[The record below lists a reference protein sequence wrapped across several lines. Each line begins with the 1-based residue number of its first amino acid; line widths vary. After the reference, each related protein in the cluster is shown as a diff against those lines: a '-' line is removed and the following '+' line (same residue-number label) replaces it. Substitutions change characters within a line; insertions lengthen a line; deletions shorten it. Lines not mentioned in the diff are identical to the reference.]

1 MTASLIVAAAANE
14 VIGRGGALPWHLPAD
29 LRRFRALT
37 TGHVVVMGRL
47 THESIVDRLG
57 HPLAGR
63 TSIVVSRTM
72 RGPGTE
78 LAGAGHPAGTGLT
91 GTGHPA
97 GTGLAGA
104 GRSAGT
110 GLTGTGL
117 ADPGRSAGTGLAG
130 SPHSTGE
137 GRVLVVE
144 SLESALAAAAS
155 IGPPAG
161 SDEFFIIGGESVYRQ
176 ALPSVDKI
184 YLTRVHAEVSGDRRM
199 PDDWLAGFELASR
212 EDAADP
218 GSGTRYSF
226 LGYRRIPS

>member
-14 VIGRGGALPWHLPAD
+14 VIGRDGALPWHLPAD
-29 LRRFRALT
+29 LRHFRALT

-72 RGPGTE
+72 RGPATE
-78 LAGAGHPAGTGLT
+78 LTGAGPS
-91 GTGHPA
+91 A
-97 GTGLAGA
+97 GTGLAG
-104 GRSAGT
+104 T
-110 GLTGTGL
+110 G
-117 ADPGRSAGTGLAG
+117 PSAGTGLAG

-137 GRVLVVE
+137 GRVLVVG

-155 IGPPAG
+155 IGAPAG

-184 YLTRVHAEVSGDRRM
+184 YLTRVHAEVTGDRRM

-212 EDAADP
+212 EEAADP

-226 LGYRRIPS
+226 LSYRRIAS

>member
-78 LAGAGHPAGTGLT
+78 LAGAAHRAGTCL
-91 GTGHPA
+91 A
-97 GTGLAGA
+97 GT

-110 GLTGTGL
+110 GLAGTGL
-117 ADPGRSAGTGLAG
+117 ADPGRSAGTGLTG

-137 GRVLVVE
+137 DRVLVVH

-155 IGPPAG
+155 IGAPAG

-176 ALPSVDKI
+176 ALPAVDKI
-184 YLTRVHAEVSGDRRM
+184 YLTRVHAEVSGDYRM

>member
-78 LAGAGHPAGTGLT
+78 LAGAAHR
-91 GTGHPA
+91 A
-97 GTGLAGA
+97 GTGLAGTGRSA
-104 GRSAGT
+104 GTGLAGTGLAGTGRSAGT
-110 GLTGTGL
+110 GLTG
-117 ADPGRSAGTGLAG
+117 

-137 GRVLVVE
+137 DRVLVVH

-155 IGPPAG
+155 IGAPAG

-176 ALPSVDKI
+176 ALPAVDKI
-184 YLTRVHAEVSGDRRM
+184 YLTRVHAEVSGDCRM

-226 LGYRRIPS
+226 LGYRRISS

>member
-78 LAGAGHPAGTGLT
+78 LAGAAHR
-91 GTGHPA
+91 A
-97 GTGLAGA
+97 GTGLAG
-104 GRSAGT
+104 T
-110 GLTGTGL
+110 
-117 ADPGRSAGTGLAG
+117 GRSAGTGLAG
-130 SPHSTGE
+130 TGRSAGTGLADPGPSAGTGLTGSPHSTGE
-137 GRVLVVE
+137 HRVLVVH
-144 SLESALAAAAS
+144 SLESAFAAAAS
-155 IGPPAG
+155 IGAPAG

-176 ALPSVDKI
+176 ALPAVDKI
-184 YLTRVHAEVSGDRRM
+184 YLTRVHAEVSGDCRM

>member
-78 LAGAGHPAGTGLT
+78 LAGAAHR
-91 GTGHPA
+91 A
-97 GTGLAGA
+97 GTGLAGT

-110 GLTGTGL
+110 GLAGTGL
-117 ADPGRSAGTGLAG
+117 ADPGRSAGTGLTG

-137 GRVLVVE
+137 DRVLVVH

-155 IGPPAG
+155 IGAPAG

-176 ALPSVDKI
+176 ALPAVDKI
-184 YLTRVHAEVSGDRRM
+184 YLTRVHAEVSGDCRM

>member
-57 HPLAGR
+57 RPLAGR

-78 LAGAGHPAGTGLT
+78 LAGAAHR
-91 GTGHPA
+91 A
-97 GTGLAGA
+97 GTGLAGT

-110 GLTGTGL
+110 GLVGTGL
-117 ADPGRSAGTGLAG
+117 ADPGRSAGTGLTG

-137 GRVLVVE
+137 DRVLVVH

-155 IGPPAG
+155 IGAPAG

-176 ALPSVDKI
+176 ALPAVDKI
-184 YLTRVHAEVSGDRRM
+184 YLTRVHAEVSGDCRM

>member
-29 LRRFRALT
+29 LRHFRALT

-63 TSIVVSRTM
+63 TSIVISRTM

-78 LAGAGHPAGTGLT
+78 LAGAAHRT
-91 GTGHPA
+91 
-97 GTGLAGA
+97 GTGLAGT

-110 GLTGTGL
+110 GLAGTGL
-117 ADPGRSAGTGLAG
+117 ADPGRSAGTGLTG

-137 GRVLVVE
+137 DRVLVVH

-155 IGPPAG
+155 IGAPAG

-176 ALPSVDKI
+176 ALPAVDKI
-184 YLTRVHAEVSGDRRM
+184 YLTRVHAEVSGDCRM

>member
-29 LRRFRALT
+29 LRHFRALT

-57 HPLAGR
+57 HPLADR

-78 LAGAGHPAGTGLT
+78 LADTG
-91 GTGHPA
+91 P
-97 GTGLAGA
+97 
-104 GRSAGT
+104 SAE
-110 GLTGTGL
+110 TGL
-117 ADPGRSAGTGLAG
+117 ADTGPSAETGLAG

-137 GRVLVVE
+137 DRVLVVH

-155 IGPPAG
+155 IGAPAG

-176 ALPSVDKI
+176 ALPAVDKI
-184 YLTRVHAEVSGDRRM
+184 YLTRVHAEVSGDCRM

>member
-57 HPLAGR
+57 HPLADR

-78 LAGAGHPAGTGLT
+78 LDGAAHR
-91 GTGHPA
+91 A
-97 GTGLAGA
+97 GTGLAGTGGSA
-104 GRSAGT
+104 GTELTGT

-117 ADPGRSAGTGLAG
+117 TGTGLTGTGLTG

-137 GRVLVVE
+137 DRILVVH

-155 IGPPAG
+155 IDAPAG

-176 ALPSVDKI
+176 ALPAVDKI
-184 YLTRVHAEVSGDRRM
+184 YLTRVHAEVSGDCRM

>member
-29 LRRFRALT
+29 LRHFRALT

-63 TSIVVSRTM
+63 TSIVISRTM

-78 LAGAGHPAGTGLT
+78 LAGAAHRAGTGLAGTGRSAGTELTGTGLT
-91 GTGHPA
+91 GTG
-97 GTGLAGA
+97 LA
-104 GRSAGT
+104 
-110 GLTGTGL
+110 GTGL
-117 ADPGRSAGTGLAG
+117 ADPGRSAGTGLTG

-137 GRVLVVE
+137 DRVLVVH

-155 IGPPAG
+155 IGAPAG

-176 ALPSVDKI
+176 ALPAVDKI
-184 YLTRVHAEVSGDRRM
+184 YLTRVHAEVSGDCRM

>member
-78 LAGAGHPAGTGLT
+78 LAGAARR
-91 GTGHPA
+91 A
-97 GTGLAGA
+97 GTGLAST

-110 GLTGTGL
+110 GLAGTGL
-117 ADPGRSAGTGLAG
+117 ADPGRSAGTGLTG

-137 GRVLVVE
+137 DRVLVVH

-155 IGPPAG
+155 IGAPAG

-176 ALPSVDKI
+176 ALPAVDKI
-184 YLTRVHAEVSGDRRM
+184 YLTRVHAEVSGDCRM

>member
-29 LRRFRALT
+29 LRHFRALT

-63 TSIVVSRTM
+63 TSIVISRTM

-78 LAGAGHPAGTGLT
+78 LAGAAHR
-91 GTGHPA
+91 A
-97 GTGLAGA
+97 GTGLAGT

-110 GLTGTGL
+110 GLAGTGL
-117 ADPGRSAGTGLAG
+117 ADPGRSAGTGLTG
-130 SPHSTGE
+130 SLHSTGE
-137 GRVLVVE
+137 DRVLVVH

-155 IGPPAG
+155 IGAPAG

-176 ALPSVDKI
+176 ALPAVDKI
-184 YLTRVHAEVSGDRRM
+184 YLTRVHAEVSGDCRM

>member
-78 LAGAGHPAGTGLT
+78 LAGAAHR
-91 GTGHPA
+91 A
-97 GTGLAGA
+97 GTGLA
-104 GRSAGT
+104 
-110 GLTGTGL
+110 GTGL
-117 ADPGRSAGTGLAG
+117 ADPGRSAGTGLTG
-130 SPHSTGE
+130 RPHSTGE
-137 GRVLVVE
+137 DRVLVVH

-155 IGPPAG
+155 IGAPAG

-176 ALPSVDKI
+176 ALPAVDKI
-184 YLTRVHAEVSGDRRM
+184 YLTRVHAEVSGDCRM

>member
-72 RGPGTE
+72 HGPGTE
-78 LAGAGHPAGTGLT
+78 LAGAAHR
-91 GTGHPA
+91 A
-97 GTGLAGA
+97 GTGLAGT

-110 GLTGTGL
+110 GLVGTGL
-117 ADPGRSAGTGLAG
+117 ADPGRSAGTGLTG
-130 SPHSTGE
+130 GPHSTGE
-137 GRVLVVE
+137 DRVLVVH

-155 IGPPAG
+155 IGAPAG

-176 ALPSVDKI
+176 ALRAVDKI
-184 YLTRVHAEVSGDRRM
+184 YLTRVHAEVSGDCRM

>member
-78 LAGAGHPAGTGLT
+78 LAGAAHR
-91 GTGHPA
+91 A
-97 GTGLAGA
+97 GTGLAGT

-110 GLTGTGL
+110 GLAGTGL

-137 GRVLVVE
+137 DRVVVVH

-155 IGPPAG
+155 IGAPAG

-176 ALPSVDKI
+176 ALPAVDKI
-184 YLTRVHAEVSGDRRM
+184 YLTRVHAEVSGDCRM

>member
-78 LAGAGHPAGTGLT
+78 LAGARYPARMGLASTGHPAGTGLA

-97 GTGLAGA
+97 GTGLAGT
-104 GRSAGT
+104 GRPAGT
-110 GLTGTGL
+110 E
-117 ADPGRSAGTGLAG
+117 LAG

-137 GRVLVVE
+137 GRVLIVD

-155 IGPPAG
+155 IGAPAG
-161 SDEFFIIGGESVYRQ
+161 SGEFFIIGGESVYRQ

-226 LGYRRIPS
+226 LGYRRITS

>member
-37 TGHVVVMGRL
+37 TGHVVLMGRL
-47 THESIVDRLG
+47 THQSIVDRLG

-78 LAGAGHPAGTGLT
+78 LAGAAHR
-91 GTGHPA
+91 A
-97 GTGLAGA
+97 GTGLAGT

-110 GLTGTGL
+110 GLAGTGL
-117 ADPGRSAGTGLAG
+117 ADPGRSAGTGLTG

-137 GRVLVVE
+137 DRVLVVH

-155 IGPPAG
+155 IGAPAG

-176 ALPSVDKI
+176 ALPAVDKI
-184 YLTRVHAEVSGDRRM
+184 YLTRVHAEVSGDCRM

>member
-57 HPLAGR
+57 RPLAGR
-63 TSIVVSRTM
+63 TSIVVSRTIS
-72 RGPGTE
+72 GPGTE
-78 LAGAGHPAGTGLT
+78 LAGAGHPAGTGLA

-97 GTGLAGA
+97 GTGLAGT
-104 GRSAGT
+104 GRPAGT
-110 GLTGTGL
+110 E
-117 ADPGRSAGTGLAG
+117 LAG

-137 GRVLVVE
+137 GRVLIVD

-155 IGPPAG
+155 IGAPAG
-161 SDEFFIIGGESVYRQ
+161 SGEFFIIGGESVYRQ

-226 LGYRRIPS
+226 LGYRRITS

>member
-57 HPLAGR
+57 HPLADR
-63 TSIVVSRTM
+63 TSIVVSRTL
-72 RGPGTE
+72 RGPGAGLADTGHPGGTE
-78 LAGAGHPAGTGLT
+78 LAGAL
-91 GTGHPA
+91 
-97 GTGLAGA
+97 
-104 GRSAGT
+104 RSSWE
-110 GLTGTGL
+110 
-117 ADPGRSAGTGLAG
+117 D
-130 SPHSTGE
+130 
-137 GRVLVVE
+137 RVLVVD
-144 SLESALAAAAS
+144 SVESALAAAAS
-155 IGPPAG
+155 IGAPAG
-161 SDEFFIIGGESVYRQ
+161 GGEFFIIGGESVYRQ

-199 PDDWLAGFELASR
+199 PDGWLAGFELASR

-226 LGYRRIPS
+226 LGYRRTAS

>member
-29 LRRFRALT
+29 LRHFRALT

-63 TSIVVSRTM
+63 TSIVISRTM

-78 LAGAGHPAGTGLT
+78 LAGAAHRT
-91 GTGHPA
+91 
-97 GTGLAGA
+97 GTGLA
-104 GRSAGT
+104 
-110 GLTGTGL
+110 GTGL
-117 ADPGRSAGTGLAG
+117 ADPGRSAGTGLTG

-137 GRVLVVE
+137 DRVLVVH

-155 IGPPAG
+155 IGAPAG

-176 ALPSVDKI
+176 ALPAVDKI
-184 YLTRVHAEVSGDRRM
+184 YLTRVHAEVSGDCRM

>member
-78 LAGAGHPAGTGLT
+78 LAGAAHR
-91 GTGHPA
+91 A
-97 GTGLAGA
+97 GTGLAGT

-110 GLTGTGL
+110 GLAGTGL
-117 ADPGRSAGTGLAG
+117 ADPGRSAGTGLTG

-137 GRVLVVE
+137 DRVLVVH

-155 IGPPAG
+155 IGAPAG

-176 ALPSVDKI
+176 ALRAVDKI
-184 YLTRVHAEVSGDRRM
+184 YLTRVHAEVSGDCRM

>member
-63 TSIVVSRTM
+63 TSIVISRTM

-78 LAGAGHPAGTGLT
+78 LAGAAHRT
-91 GTGHPA
+91 
-97 GTGLAGA
+97 GTGLAGT

-110 GLTGTGL
+110 GLAGTGL
-117 ADPGRSAGTGLAG
+117 ADPGRSAGTGLTG

-137 GRVLVVE
+137 GRVLVVD

-155 IGPPAG
+155 IGAPAD

-199 PDDWLAGFELASR
+199 PDDWLAGFDLASR

-226 LGYRRIPS
+226 LSYRRIAL

>member
-78 LAGAGHPAGTGLT
+78 LAGAAHRAGTCL
-91 GTGHPA
+91 A
-97 GTGLAGA
+97 GT

-110 GLTGTGL
+110 GLVGTGL
-117 ADPGRSAGTGLAG
+117 ADPGRSAGTGLTG

-137 GRVLVVE
+137 DRVLVVH

-155 IGPPAG
+155 IGAPAG

-176 ALPSVDKI
+176 ALRAVDKI
-184 YLTRVHAEVSGDRRM
+184 YLTRVHAEVSGDCRM

>member
-57 HPLAGR
+57 HPLADR

-78 LAGAGHPAGTGLT
+78 LADTG
-91 GTGHPA
+91 P
-97 GTGLAGA
+97 
-104 GRSAGT
+104 SAE
-110 GLTGTGL
+110 TGL
-117 ADPGRSAGTGLAG
+117 ADTGPSAGTGLAG

-137 GRVLVVE
+137 GRVLVVD

-155 IGPPAG
+155 IGAPAD

-199 PDDWLAGFELASR
+199 PDDWLAGFDLASR

-226 LGYRRIPS
+226 LSYRRIAL

>member
-78 LAGAGHPAGTGLT
+78 LAGAAHR
-91 GTGHPA
+91 A
-97 GTGLAGA
+97 GTGLAGR

-110 GLTGTGL
+110 GLAGTGL
-117 ADPGRSAGTGLAG
+117 ADPGRSAGTGLTG
-130 SPHSTGE
+130 SLHSTGE
-137 GRVLVVE
+137 DRVLVVH

-155 IGPPAG
+155 IGAPAG

-176 ALPSVDKI
+176 ALPAVDKI
-184 YLTRVHAEVSGDRRM
+184 YLTRVHAEVSGDCRM

>member
-78 LAGAGHPAGTGLT
+78 LAGAAHRAGTCL
-91 GTGHPA
+91 A
-97 GTGLAGA
+97 GT

-110 GLTGTGL
+110 GLAGTGL
-117 ADPGRSAGTGLAG
+117 ADPGRSAGTGLTG

-137 GRVLVVE
+137 DRVLVVH

-155 IGPPAG
+155 IGAPAG

-176 ALPSVDKI
+176 ALPAVDKI
-184 YLTRVHAEVSGDRRM
+184 YLTRVHAEVSGDCRM

>member
-78 LAGAGHPAGTGLT
+78 LAGAAHR
-91 GTGHPA
+91 A
-97 GTGLAGA
+97 GTGLAGT

-110 GLTGTGL
+110 GLVGTGL
-117 ADPGRSAGTGLAG
+117 ADPGRSAGTGLTG
-130 SPHSTGE
+130 GPHSTGE
-137 GRVLVVE
+137 DRVLVVH

-155 IGPPAG
+155 IGAPAG

-176 ALPSVDKI
+176 ALPAVDKI
-184 YLTRVHAEVSGDRRM
+184 YLTRVHAEVSGDCRM